1 MSRGYIIQ
9 HLKQNLLVEK
19 DTAVVYYFF
28 DYSEKRSLKASTFV
42 RSVLHQIIT
51 PELVTPDIQL
61 RLESLFPSNADSEPD
76 IRLLQAMFLEFCEN
90 FRSIYLLVDGL
101 DEADEVCQSQAK
113 ILFEEIQK
121 IQSVRI
127 LATTHAALDMS
138 KILSNVVALHVQ
150 PDDLKHDIEIFVT
163 SKIEMYSQAELAGC
177 PSAVLDLIKLKLLSD
192 SEGM

>member
-1 MSRGYIIQ
+1 VSRGYIIQ

-61 RLESLFPSNADSEPD
+61 RLESLFPSNANSEPD
-76 IRLLQAMFLEFCEN
+76 IRLLQAMFLEFCGN

-121 IQSVRI
+121 IQSVRS

-163 SKIEMYSQAELAGC
+163 SKIEIYSQAELAGC